1 MNKTKISLSIFCYI
15 CYHFPMCQQDK
26 KSLGVETFPP
36 NDESL
41 ALSCRFKNS
50 LQALEFAQRPL
61 ITTEKTV
68 KWLNQVSKSINQ
80 VLKCASAGFET
91 VPSLCQWQNT
101 KKCLV
106 GHLTDV
112 FSYLTFCLSTA
123 GWKSSL
129 LLRKLTSDQIPIPWT
144 WHLGVPIAIIILHLW
159 QSSTLYLSNLS
170 TIQPLSSPKSAQ
182 IRTGPTFCIMK

>member
-1 MNKTKISLSIFCYI
+1 
-15 CYHFPMCQQDK
+15 MCQQDK
-26 KSLGVETFPP
+26 KSPGVETFPP

-144 WHLGVPIAIIILHLW
+144 WHLGVPIAIIIL
-159 QSSTLYLSNLS
+159 SLSLMAKFCFIFVNFG
-170 TIQPLSSPKSAQ
+170 TPPNHWVRQRVRKFAQ
-182 IRTGPTFCIMK
+182 GQHFAL